1 MHKKFKT
8 SSKSQTK
15 TKKRSCN
22 DQIQFKQVAKDI
34 YKDKWIMTKNAKIQ
48 KMILKQ
54 ITTS

>member
-15 TKKRSCN
+15 TKRRSCN
-22 DQIQFKQVAKDI
+22 DQVQFKQVAKDI